1 MAFILSGLL
10 TLDTARNKS
19 CMVPNLNFL
28 DIAYL
33 ENGNE
38 RQKNAYQVL
47 TENAILEKLNRF
59 TPILVGT
66 IPINIDIESSDLDII
81 CNVNDEEAFVSTVKN
96 HFKNKM
102 AFEIS
107 KNLNFNA
114 VKSNFVINDFEIEI
128 FGQNIPTQ
136 QQNAYR
142 HMLIEYKILLEK
154 GEDFRLQVIELKRQ
168 GYKTEPAFAKLL
180 GLQGDPYEEL
190 LKLKL

>member
-81 CNVNDEEAFVSTVKN
+81 CYAPNQENFIQSLNYNFGKENQFI
-96 HFKNKM
+96 
-102 AFEIS
+102 IS
-107 KNLNFNA
+107 KNTTFNSVKANFFTA
-114 VKSNFVINDFEIEI
+114 DFEIEI
-128 FGQNIPTQ
+128 FGQDIPTQ

-154 GEDFRLQVIELKRQ
+154 GENFRLQVIELKRQ

-190 LKLKL
+190 LELQF

>member
-1 MAFILSGLL
+1 
-10 TLDTARNKS
+10 
-19 CMVPNLNFL
+19 MVPNLNFL

-96 HFKNKM
+96 HFQNKK

-114 VKSNFVINDFEIEI
+114 VQSNFVINDFEIEI
-128 FGQNIPTQ
+128 FGQDIPTQ

-142 HMLIEYKILLEK
+142 HMLIEHRILLEK
-154 GEDFRLQVIELKRQ
+154 GEQFRLQIIELKKQ

-180 GLQGDPYEEL
+180 GLKGDAYEEL
-190 LKLKL
+190 LKLKF

>member
-1 MAFILSGLL
+1 M
-10 TLDTARNKS
+10 
-19 CMVPNLNFL
+19 MPNLNFL
-28 DIAYL
+28 NIAYL
-33 ENGNE
+33 RNGNE

-47 TENAILEKLNRF
+47 TENGILEKLNCF

-81 CNVNDEEAFVSTVKN
+81 CYAPNQENFIQSLNYNFGKESQFI
-96 HFKNKM
+96 
-102 AFEIS
+102 IS
-107 KNLNFNA
+107 KNTTFNSVKANFFTA
-114 VKSNFVINDFEIEI
+114 DFEIEI
-128 FGQNIPTQ
+128 FGQDIPTQ

-154 GEDFRLQVIELKRQ
+154 GENFRLQVIELKRQ

-190 LKLKL
+190 LKLKR

>member
-10 TLDTARNKS
+10 TLNTARNKS
-19 CMVPNLNFL
+19 CMAPNLNFL

-47 TENAILEKLNRF
+47 TENGILEKLNCF

-81 CNVNDEEAFVSTVKN
+81 CYAPNQENFIQSLNYNFGKENQFI
-96 HFKNKM
+96 
-102 AFEIS
+102 IS
-107 KNLNFNA
+107 KNTTFNSVKANFFTA
-114 VKSNFVINDFEIEI
+114 DFEIEI

-154 GEDFRLQVIELKRQ
+154 GEDFRLRVIELKRQ

-180 GLQGDPYEEL
+180 GLRGDPYEEL